1 MISKFFST
9 LGRIGHACSEFG
21 NYFMS
26 IQRDCFKSGRS
37 NDCEGNPTLADAQRD
52 FQEMIRPKDSFFIG

>member
-1 MISKFFST
+1 MIGKFFST

-26 IQRDCFKSGRS
+26 PQRNCFKFGGS
-37 NDCEGNPTLADAQRD
+37 NDCEGNPTLEDAQRD
-52 FQEMIRPKDSFFIG
+52 FREMIRPRHSTLIR